1 VDDDV
6 QPYAVDDI
14 NHMSAILRQYA
25 TSLSLSLRKVILTPR
40 PSCRAWRP
48 DLGQLTAIGTTAQD
62 SSVAEPMLTADPAA
76 TVSKLPDIPDVPA
89 PMQQ

>member
-1 VDDDV
+1 VDEEV

-25 TSLSLSLRKVILTPR
+25 ALFLEGVFSLSTP
-40 PSCRAWRP
+40 PCRAWRP
-48 DLGQLTAIGTTAQD
+48 DLGQLTAIGSTTQD
-62 SSVAEPMLTADPAA
+62 SSAAEPMVTADPAA
-76 TVSKLPDIPDVPA
+76 TVSKLPDIPDAPA